1 MLQLLRRVDDKPA
14 QPAVVR
20 VVVVFHIPDH
30 EHAKG
35 RDENGHRAYGQ
46 ACDARIRK
54 GGKRRQGGDHVTV
67 YQSRQSATEVG
78 ERGRNPAGDAF
89 AFEQVINKPPTTI
102 VGDPHML
109 MPEVFITGQ
118 WAFQIEPRAVVQA

>member
-35 RDENGHRAYGQ
+35 WDENRHRADGQ
-46 ACDARIRK
+46 TRDSGVGQGRK
-54 GGKRRQGGDHVTV
+54 SGQGGNHITMHQRRQG
-67 YQSRQSATEVG
+67 ATEVG
-78 ERGRNPAGDAF
+78 E
-89 AFEQVINKPPTTI
+89 
-102 VGDPHML
+102 
-109 MPEVFITGQ
+109 
-118 WAFQIEPRAVVQA
+118 